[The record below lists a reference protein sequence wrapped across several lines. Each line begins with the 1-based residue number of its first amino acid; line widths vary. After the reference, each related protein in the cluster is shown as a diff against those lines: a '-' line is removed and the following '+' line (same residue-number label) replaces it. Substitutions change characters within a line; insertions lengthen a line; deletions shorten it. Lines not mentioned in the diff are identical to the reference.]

1 MSLSAPCQV
10 YYNLDVANEQIGGLG
25 VPPAKLAF
33 TEVRSSNLLDTPS
46 DYFMSIVRFSLDTAG
61 SLPIFIP
68 QIDTQQLGPGAPGSL
83 WPNLTTYRI
92 TLAYSDAIG
101 TAPIT
106 QTEPVIYI
114 PHRSDLGVSQNQQ
127 LRPPTFIPANPLVIF
142 GPGAMT
148 LEQATSEY
156 YWVQSWGQWIAMLN
170 ETLAR
175 CYANLRVAVAAAG
188 FTPGADWQVD
198 NPPFFKWDD
207 ATCKASFVAPYSIF
221 NQGGTAAGTYVA
233 APPYNFPDA
242 YDATTTAYNAQTPAL
257 VSNARVNLFF
267 NAPLHILFSSFEW
280 VFNSYSSTIGEA
292 FMMRVYN
299 KMGANFERALPPY
312 VAPVPPATASTGIPG
327 PTQAWDA
334 LVMEQ
339 EYGTGPTMCPVAR
352 IVFLASLIPVLPSNI
367 GVPRIFSGSVAVQA
381 QQNNNISNEITDLV
395 VNLVRGDEYLP
406 NIIYEPT
413 AEYRLLDL
421 QGNTPSQA
429 IQISV
434 QWVDVYGYYHDFYL
448 QNGCGAHMKIMF
460 RKKAFNNI
468 SS

>member
-1 MSLSAPCQV
+1 MSNITSPAQV
-10 YYNLDVANEQIGGLG
+10 YYNLDVANEQIGDLG
-25 VPPAKLAF
+25 VPPAKLQF
-33 TEVRSSNLLDTPS
+33 TEVRSSNLLDVPS

-61 SLPIFIP
+61 SLPIFLP
-68 QIDTQQLGPGAPGSL
+68 SIDTQQANGPNF
-83 WPNLTTYRI
+83 PNKTNYLI
-92 TLAYSDAIG
+92 TLGFQNASVNAGLSVIAN
-101 TAPIT
+101 AP
-106 QTEPVIYI
+106 VYYI
-114 PHRSDLGVSQNQQ
+114 PHRSNVGVIQNQR
-127 LRPPTFIPANPLVIF
+127 LKPPPFT
-142 GPGAMT
+142 GQMT

-170 ETLAR
+170 AALAE
-175 CYANLRVAVAAAG
+175 CYKSLYDAVNLTTGGATFLAANLEFDVN
-188 FTPGADWQVD
+188 
-198 NPPFFKWDD
+198 NPPFFRWDD
-207 ATCKASFVAPYSIF
+207 ATCKASFVCPYKLF

-233 APPYNFPDA
+233 GPPRNFPDS
-242 YDATTTAYNAQTPAL
+242 YDAASSAYNAQSPEL
-257 VSNARVNLFF
+257 LSNADINLFF

-280 VFNSYSSTIGEA
+280 IFNSYASPFGES

-299 KMGANFERALPPY
+299 KMGDNWVAKAATPP
-312 VAPVPPATASTGIPG
+312 PSPSQT
-327 PTQAWDA
+327 WDA

-367 GVPRIFSGSVAVQA
+367 GVPRIFSGSVSIQG

-421 QGNTPSQA
+421 QGNQPASA
-429 IQISV
+429 IQIQV

-448 QNGCGAHMKIMF
+448 QNGCGAHLKIMF

>member
-1 MSLSAPCQV
+1 MSLSAPTQV

-61 SLPIFIP
+61 SLPIFLP
-68 QIDTQQLGPGAPGSL
+68 SIDTQQ
-83 WPNLTTYRI
+83 PNDANYPNKTNYMI
-92 TLAYSDAIG
+92 TLALQDAAVDAG
-101 TAPIT
+101 V
-106 QTEPVIYI
+106 PVIANASVYYI
-114 PHRSDLGVSQNQQ
+114 PHRSNLGVIQNQR
-127 LRPPTFIPANPLVIF
+127 LRPPTFT
-142 GPGAMT
+142 GQMT
-148 LEQATSEY
+148 LEQATGEY
-156 YWVQSWGQWIAMLN
+156 YWVQSWGQWISMLN
-170 ETLAR
+170 AALAE
-175 CYANLRVAVAAAG
+175 CYKDLKDAVATSVGGPAFITANPE
-188 FTPGADWQVD
+188 FDTD
-198 NPPFFKWDD
+198 NPPFFRWDD
-207 ATCKASFVAPYSIF
+207 ATCKMSFVSPYKLF
-221 NQGGTAAGTYVA
+221 NQGGTAAGTFVA
-233 APPYNFPDA
+233 GPPYNFPDA
-242 YDATTTAYNAQTPAL
+242 YDASTTAYNAQTPQL
-257 VSNARVNLFF
+257 LSNAKINLFF

-280 VFNSYSSTIGEA
+280 IFNSYISPFGES

-299 KMGANFERALPPY
+299 KMGANFERALGVY
-312 VAPVPPATASTGIPG
+312 VPPAYPPAPVAASTGIPG
-327 PTQAWDA
+327 PTQIWDA

-339 EYGTGPTMCPVAR
+339 EYGTGPTMCPIAR
-352 IVFLASLIPVLPSNI
+352 VVFLASLIPVLPSNI
-367 GVPRIFSGSVAVQA
+367 GVPRIFSGSVSIQA

-421 QGNTPSQA
+421 QGNTPAQA

-434 QWVDVYGYYHDFYL
+434 QWVDVYGFYHDFYL
-448 QNGCGAHMKIMF
+448 QNGCGAHLKIMF

>member
-1 MSLSAPCQV
+1 MSLSAPTQV
-10 YYNLDVANEQIGGLG
+10 YYNLDVANEQIGDGG
-25 VPPAKLAF
+25 VPPAKLQF

-61 SLPIFIP
+61 SLPIFLP
-68 QIDTQQLGPGAPGSL
+68 SIDTQQPNGANF
-83 WPNLTTYRI
+83 PNKTNYLI
-92 TLAYSDAIG
+92 TLALQDASVNAG
-101 TAPIT
+101 V
-106 QTEPVIYI
+106 PVIANASVYYI
-114 PHRSDLGVSQNQQ
+114 PHRSNAGVLQNQR
-127 LRPPTFIPANPLVIF
+127 LRPPPYT
-142 GPGAMT
+142 GQMT

-156 YWVQSWGQWIAMLN
+156 FWVQSWGQWISMLN
-170 ETLAR
+170 AALAECYKTLRDSVNTTAGGPAFLT
-175 CYANLRVAVAAAG
+175 ANPE
-188 FTPGADWQVD
+188 FDVD
-198 NPPFFKWDD
+198 NPPFLRWDD
-207 ATCKASFVAPYSIF
+207 ATCKASFISPYKLF

-233 APPYNFPDA
+233 GPPRNFPDA
-242 YDATTTAYNAQTPAL
+242 YDASDPAYNAQTPQL
-257 VSNARVNLFF
+257 LSNAKINLFF

-280 VFNSYSSTIGEA
+280 VFNSYGSPFGES
-292 FMMRVYN
+292 FMMRVYS
-299 KMGANFERALPPY
+299 KMGENWVVKDASA
-312 VAPVPPATASTGIPG
+312 APSPK
-327 PTQAWDA
+327 QDWDA

-367 GVPRIFSGSVAVQA
+367 GVPRIFSGSVSVQA

-429 IQISV
+429 IQIQV

>member
-1 MSLSAPCQV
+1 MSLSAPTQV

-61 SLPIFIP
+61 SLPIFLP
-68 QIDTQQLGPGAPGSL
+68 SIDTQQ
-83 WPNLTTYRI
+83 PNDANYPNKTNYLI
-92 TLAYSDAIG
+92 TLALQDASVG
-101 TAPIT
+101 AGV
-106 QTEPVIYI
+106 PVIANASVYYI
-114 PHRSDLGVSQNQQ
+114 PHRSNLGVIQNQR
-127 LRPPTFIPANPLVIF
+127 LRPPVFT
-142 GPGAMT
+142 GQMT
-148 LEQATSEY
+148 LEQATGEY
-156 YWVQSWGQWIAMLN
+156 YWVQSWGQWISMLN
-170 ETLAR
+170 AALAE
-175 CYANLRVAVAAAG
+175 CYKDLKDAVNTTAGGPAFITANPE
-188 FTPGADWQVD
+188 FDTD
-198 NPPFFKWDD
+198 NPPFFRWDD
-207 ATCKASFVAPYSIF
+207 ATCKMSFVSPYKLF
-221 NQGGTAAGTYVA
+221 NQGGTAAGTFVA
-233 APPYNFPDA
+233 GPPYNFPDA
-242 YDATTTAYNAQTPAL
+242 YDASTPAYNAQTPQL
-257 VSNARVNLFF
+257 LSNASINLFF

-280 VFNSYSSTIGEA
+280 VFNSYISPFGES

-299 KMGANFERALPPY
+299 KMGANFERALAPY
-312 VAPVPPATASTGIPG
+312 AAPVPPATATTGIPG
-327 PTQAWDA
+327 PTQLWDA

-352 IVFLASLIPVLPSNI
+352 VVFLASLIPVLPSNI
-367 GVPRIFSGSVAVQA
+367 GVPRIFSGSVSIQA

-421 QGNTPSQA
+421 QGNTPAQA

-434 QWVDVYGYYHDFYL
+434 QWVDVYGFYHDFYL
-448 QNGCGAHMKIMF
+448 QNGCGAHLKIMF